1 MKPRRSSQ
9 KEQQQD
15 DVLIAAAF
23 VIPIV
28 FIPIVGAWTL
38 GMWPD
43 WAYYE
48 SKCPTDSRQLD
59 YTKGHIIYTDENRC
73 RTWDYSEHYYRK
85 YPDRRP
91 TRQ

>member
-28 FIPIVGAWTL
+28 FIPIVGAL
-38 GMWPD
+38 
-43 WAYYE
+43 
-48 SKCPTDSRQLD
+48 SRVN
-59 YTKGHIIYTDENRC
+59 YSC
-73 RTWDYSEHYYRK
+73 RNLLPH
-85 YPDRRP
+85 
-91 TRQ
+91 